1 MEATVK
7 DDFAHQQPKKPLE
20 VFVLLL
26 QRVVLGPANAPR
38 RFQSINE
45 VTCCCFH
52 DYVDSLQGPLVGDL
66 DGENSHI
73 EAMLDFIENCVVQ
86 CTQ

>member
-1 MEATVK
+1 MEATVE

-26 QRVVLGPANAPR
+26 QCIVLGPANAPR

-52 DYVDSLQGPLVGDL
+52 AYVDNPEERLVGHL
-66 DGENSHI
+66 DSENSHI
-73 EAMLDFIENCVVQ
+73 EAMLDFVENCVVQ